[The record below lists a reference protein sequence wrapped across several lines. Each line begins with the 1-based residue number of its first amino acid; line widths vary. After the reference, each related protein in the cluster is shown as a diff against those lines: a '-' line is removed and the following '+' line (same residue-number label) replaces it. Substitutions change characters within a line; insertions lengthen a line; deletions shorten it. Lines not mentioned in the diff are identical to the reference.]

1 MVVFALVSPVLMLGF
16 LFVMQGIE
24 QWLIDDPPDA
34 LPREAIAPVPHGSVT
49 AATYGSHR
57 R

>member
-34 LPREAIAPVPHGSVT
+34 LPREPISPVPHGSVT